1 MQRIVVLGSAVA
13 LSSATRDNTFL
24 AFESQKGIILL
35 NTSPVRHV
43 IPRWQ

>member
-1 MQRIVVLGSAVA
+1 VQRAVVLGSAAAV
-13 LSSATRDNTFL
+13 SIATRDNTFL

-35 NTSPVRHV
+35 DTSPVRHV